1 MGTPKARL
9 DDPRPFDES
18 DLILFFC
25 GSKAGEERAC
35 AEMAELIRDLDGD
48 PETAAVLREIHD
60 DELRHVSYATEE
72 LARFAEEGR
81 REEVIR
87 TLRAA
92 RRAEARAHRA
102 VSRAFMGKL
111 MGLLGV
117 PAVVRFF
124 AGLAIDA
131 SFVVR
136 FLFPGGLDA
145 PIVADPMP
153 VPSERA

>member
-1 MGTPKARL
+1 M
-9 DDPRPFDES
+9 
-18 DLILFFC
+18 
-25 GSKAGEERAC
+25 
-35 AEMAELIRDLDGD
+35 
-48 PETAAVLREIHD
+48 
-60 DELRHVSYATEE
+60 
-72 LARFAEEGR
+72 
-81 REEVIR
+81 IR

-102 VSRAFMGKL
+102 VSRAFMGTL

-136 FLFPGGLDA
+136 CLFPGGLDA
-145 PIVADPMP
+145 PLVARSDAGGA
-153 VPSERA
+153 RASGA